1 MDPTHKKSSTPTL
14 LICSVLLLFSFAQP
28 ALAQETDPFASAED
42 LKALSLEEL
51 MNIEVTLV
59 SRTPSKLTEA
69 ASAIQV
75 ITRNDIL
82 RSGATTV
89 PEALRLVTNLQVAQ
103 LNSSSWIISARGFNT
118 VFANKLLVMIDG
130 RTVYTPLFAGVL
142 WELQN
147 VLLEDVDRIEVVS
160 GPGGTLWGANAV
172 NGVINIV
179 TRKARDSQGT
189 YVSALAGN
197 FINHDIAVRHGGTLS
212 DKVAYR
218 VYAKNFM
225 RNNTILPNGED
236 NSDSWT
242 LSQAGLRVD
251 WDVSAKDAVTFQG
264 DVYDGKMKTTPA
276 ESPFDGQ
283 NAMARWTHTYSE
295 RSAFIAQA
303 YFDRYWRSDLASFIA
318 DQLQTL
324 DFDFQ
329 HQLALGNIHQ
339 LVWGVNYRNVNDH
352 FVSQTPLL
360 GLLPARKNLDR
371 ASGFVQDAIKVGTNT
386 TLTLG
391 TKLSHNVYTGFEIQP
406 SVRISQAMK
415 NSLLWAAVSRAI
427 RAPSRLDVDYYLP
440 TYPVPPTSLSV
451 AGGPNFESEKV
462 IAYEAGYRLTANEHS
477 TFSLAG
483 FYNTYSDVYS
493 VEALPGTLTYQ
504 IQNGSEAESWGGEFT
519 GTYQFSNY
527 WRLRGGYTYFD
538 KDLRSKPGHVFDP
551 SYLGNDARN
560 QAMLQSMLNITPKL
574 QFDIVAR
581 YLDYLPKTTETPQVP
596 EYFTFDARLALHLSA
611 FEISLVGQNLWK
623 DEHVEFR
630 TFRIPRSFYGRVIC
644 RL

>member
-1 MDPTHKKSSTPTL
+1 MDLNRKKACTTRRL
-14 LICSVLLLFSFAQP
+14 LICGVLLFSSLQTVNAQDD
-28 ALAQETDPFASAED
+28 DPFASAEN

-89 PEALRLVTNLQVAQ
+89 PEALRLATNLQVAQ

-172 NGVINIV
+172 NGVINII
-179 TRKARDSQGT
+179 TRNARESQGT

-197 FINHDIAVRHGGTLS
+197 FINHDISVRHGGMIS

-218 VYAKNFM
+218 VYAKNFL
-225 RNNTILPNGED
+225 RNNTILANGED
-236 NSDSWT
+236 NNDTWT

-251 WDVSAKDAVTFQG
+251 WEASAKDAVTFQG
-264 DVYDGKMKTTPA
+264 DVYDGEMKTTPEA
-276 ESPFDGQ
+276 SPFDGQ

-295 RSAFIAQA
+295 KSAFIAQA

-324 DFDFQ
+324 DFYFQ
-329 HQLALGNIHQ
+329 HRIALVNIHKF
-339 LVWGVNYRNVNDH
+339 VWGVNYRNVNDH

-371 ASGFVQDAIKVGTNT
+371 AAVFVQDAIKVGANT
-386 TLTLG
+386 TLTVG

-406 SVRISQAMK
+406 SASIGHAFQK
-415 NSLLWAAVSRAI
+415 SLLWAAVSRAI

-477 TFSLAG
+477 TFSLAS
-483 FYNTYSDVYS
+483 FYNTYADVYS

-504 IQNGSEAESWGGEFT
+504 IQNGSEAESWGAEFT
-519 GTYQFSNY
+519 GTYQFSDH

-560 QAMLQSMLNITPKL
+560 QAMLKSMLNITPNM
-574 QFDIVAR
+574 QFDLVSR

-596 EYFTFDARLALHLSA
+596 EYFTFDARLALHLKA
-611 FEISLVGQNLWK
+611 FEISVVGQNLWK

-630 TFRIPRSFYGRVIC
+630 TFSSPRSFYGRVIC